1 VLCSVK
7 HVGVCLRSLLQIPAY
22 LAEGLF
28 GCGQVLTGRFYVT
41 QAVQQKIDQ
50 VFRPQTGTKGVFRP
64 DPDDK
69 GWRWAIGANCRS
81 VNGEAVVR
89 RSDGRASAGTGRPAS
104 VHAWRP
110 AALFWFGRE
119 ARFGLFWA
127 AGGAARFEWRAVSPG
142 TGARRPALDGRRR
155 RLGRARVAARRSAL
169 DEDRAAPVYED
180 RADKARFIANRER

>member
-1 VLCSVK
+1 LCSVK

-41 QAVQQKIDQ
+41 QAVQQKINQ
-50 VFRPQTGTKGVFRP
+50 LFRPQTGTKEVFRP